1 MKKETKNYKNYKVGK
16 KYNKV
21 LTVVFSWLFS
31 PKVI

>member
-1 MKKETKNYKNYKVGK
+1 MNKEMKIIRNQKVGK

-21 LTVVFSWLFS
+21 LTVVLSWLLS